1 MVKDEIRKI
10 ASLVQE
16 GKLSPED
23 AADLIEAFARASSQ
37 NAAPQA
43 ESKVEEPVTPP
54 AEPQA
59 QAAEPT
65 EAASEPAAEAEAPKA
80 EEPANGCAGD
90 AKCDPFQRLI
100 DSIEKLGKEV
110 GENVNWD
117 EVAKTAK
124 VSAAKGF
131 QQLRASVEQ
140 IAKNN
145 WGLFSS
151 QEIKEVVLPLSVTDG
166 KLLRIENPA
175 GTVRVHGGQSDA
187 RVKASARIR
196 GRDAED
202 AKKKA
207 ETYVPVLVELE
218 DAILIR
224 QPEMGGLTVD
234 LDIYVT
240 GPVPVEIKTQSG
252 DLHVTDTKSSVKVMT
267 QSGDVFLKGLDGT
280 VDINL
285 HSGDLSISDVVS
297 SSVAIENK
305 TGDIELKRVVGN
317 INARCASG
325 NFSMKECSGKTI
337 TVESVTGDVR
347 LDLVEPI
354 VGVVSVRTVNGNAT
368 LAVSDGSDSRVSLS
382 TLRGTV
388 SCDLELQDLARID
401 QRVTGRLGEG
411 TGSIDVSAVNGD
423 IVLRMRDHL
432 GSAE

>member
-43 ESKVEEPVTPP
+43 ETQAEEPTTATEEP
-54 AEPQA
+54 APQA
-59 QAAEPT
+59 QS
-65 EAASEPAAEAEAPKA
+65 SEPEAPGETAAEAPKA
-80 EEPANGCAGD
+80 ETSTNGCAGD
-90 AKCDPFQRLI
+90 AKCADPFQRLI

-117 EVAKTAK
+117 EIAKTAK
-124 VSAAKGF
+124 VSASKGF

-151 QEIKEVVLPLSVTDG
+151 QELKEVVLPLSVTEG

-175 GTVRVHGGQSDA
+175 GTVRVHGGQTDA

-285 HSGDLSISDVVS
+285 HSGDLVISDVVS

-368 LAVSDGSDSRVSLS
+368 LAISDGSDSRVSLS

>member
-43 ESKVEEPVTPP
+43 ESKPEEPVTPP

-59 QAAEPT
+59 QAQAK
-65 EAASEPAAEAEAPKA
+65 AGEPAADAEAPKA
-80 EEPANGCAGD
+80 EESANGCAGE

-151 QEIKEVVLPLSVTDG
+151 QELKEVVLPLSVTEG

-175 GTVRVHGGQSDA
+175 GTVRVHGGQADA

-285 HSGDLSISDVVS
+285 HSGDLVISDVVS

-368 LAVSDGSDSRVSLS
+368 LAISDGSDSRVSLS

>member
-37 NAAPQA
+37 NAGPQA
-43 ESKVEEPVTPP
+43 DAKAEETAAPT
-54 AEPQA
+54 EPKSDTDST
-59 QAAEPT
+59 EPT
-65 EAASEPAAEAEAPKA
+65 EEPKVAEGNGAGE
-80 EEPANGCAGD
+80 ANGCAGD
-90 AKCDPFQRLI
+90 AKCADPFQRLI
-100 DSIEKLGKEV
+100 DSIEKLGREV

-151 QEIKEVVLPLSVTDG
+151 QELKEVVLPLSVTEG

-175 GTVRVHGGQSDA
+175 GTVRVHGGQTDA

-196 GRDAED
+196 GRDADD

-252 DLHVTDTKSSVKVMT
+252 DLHVTDTKASVKVMT

-285 HSGDLSISDVVS
+285 HSGDLVISDVVS

-347 LDLVEPI
+347 LDLVDPI
-354 VGVVSVRTVNGNAT
+354 VGVASVRTVNGNAT
-368 LAVSDGSDSRVSLS
+368 LAISDGSDCRVSLS

-388 SCDLELQDLARID
+388 SCDLDLKDQARID

-432 GSAE
+432 GSAD